1 MLYTMPLQSI
11 HNTYVMFNSD
21 KTVAFITTRNMKNLE
36 TIGIFAGDEE
46 GWVYRL
52 LARHK
57 NEIKKLKC
65 YPYQKRMTPQQIAE
79 FTAKYFLDII
89 AGGCIEND

>member
-1 MLYTMPLQSI
+1 MLYTMPLESI
-11 HNTYVMFNSD
+11 HNTYVMYNKD
-21 KTVAFITTRNMKNLE
+21 KTVAFITNKNLQNLE

-46 GWVYRL
+46 GWVYQL
-52 LARHK
+52 ILQDK

-79 FTAKYFLDII
+79 FTVEDFLDII
-89 AGGCIEND
+89 AGGV

>member
-11 HNTYVMFNSD
+11 HNTFVMFNGD
-21 KTVAFITTRNMKNLE
+21 KTVAFITTKNMKNLQ

-46 GWVYRL
+46 SWVYRL
-52 LARHK
+52 LVQDK

-65 YPYQKRMTPQQIAE
+65 YPYQKRMTPKQIAE
-79 FTAKYFLDII
+79 FTVEQFLDII
-89 AGGCIEND
+89 I